1 MVRNNNT
8 WEKSKE
14 ISKTKILNSCMFSAE
29 LHWYGEALS

>member
-14 ISKTKILNSCMFSAE
+14 ISKTKILNSSVFSAV
-29 LHWYGEALS
+29 LHWCGEALS